1 MSRWRLK
8 KIRRTMG
15 GRTTLQGALDEMARQ
30 KEEQVLEKV
39 DTFTQLVVVTV
50 SKLADVMQRFVHDE
64 YSELD
69 AAACELDTLE
79 SEADDLKAEILDRLA
94 MGGVFFMGRADL
106 ARLVTSMDGI
116 ANYAVGA
123 ADRIAMR
130 HFTLPAEL
138 NQWLVEMVQVD
149 IEAVGTLREA
159 VLAMRKDFRQAIV
172 VAGKVDKLESR
183 ADSIFSSMYRFMF
196 DMDTD
201 FKTFHQLKA
210 IIERLESIADKCSQN
225 AELIRHMAL
234 EYLEE

>member
-1 MSRWRLK
+1 VAAPLSREPWTRWRN
-8 KIRRTMG
+8 RG
-15 GRTTLQGALDEMARQ
+15 
-30 KEEQVLEKV
+30 QVFEKV
-39 DTFTQLVVVTV
+39 REFAKLVVVIV
-50 SKLADVMQRFVHDE
+50 GKLEDVMQRFVHDE

-69 AAACELDTLE
+69 AAACELDSLE

-106 ARLVTSMDGI
+106 ARLVSSMDGI

-130 HFTLPAEL
+130 HFTLPPEL
-138 NQWLVEMVQVD
+138 NALLVEMVRVD

-159 VLAMRKDFRQAIV
+159 VLAMRTDFREAIA
-172 VAGKVDKLESR
+172 VAGRVDKLESR